1 MGKIDKNKLI
11 GDLKALGLD
20 AGDWVAL
27 HSSMKSIGWVEGGPA
42 EVIESFI
49 EAVAPGGVVMMPL
62 FVIPDEKPIDLAVKP
77 TYLGLL
83 PETFRKFPGVVRSPH
98 PTHSVG
104 IYGPEAQEIAQS
116 HRNSTYIG
124 RGSPYHQLALNNGWV
139 LHVGTDFNSGSIL
152 HLAEVLAEVPY
163 LDISYPRFEQAFT
176 ARATDGS
183 IIRAEPKEIPADSK
197 MFYLV
202 QEEMDRRGLLRKGLI
217 GQAPSILARASE
229 ILDVAVEMMREDPW
243 QFLCDFPY
251 CSACRKS
258 EKLKNITESLAPGK
272 KEVFDEQDY

>member
-1 MGKIDKNKLI
+1 MTKIDKTILI
-11 GDLKALGLD
+11 RDLKALGLS
-20 AGDWVAL
+20 AGDWVAV
-27 HSSMKSIGWVEGGPA
+27 HSSMKAIGWVEGGPV
-42 EVIESFI
+42 EVIESLI

-62 FVIPDEKPIDLAVKP
+62 FIIPDQEPIDLAVKP

-83 PETFRKFPGVVRSPH
+83 TETFRKFPGVVRSPH

-104 IYGPEAQEIAQS
+104 IYGPGAHEIAES

-124 RGSPYHQLALNNGWV
+124 REGPYHQLALNSGWV
-139 LHVGTDFNSGSIL
+139 LHVGTDFNSSSII

-163 LDISYPRFEQAFT
+163 LDISYPLFEKAFI

-183 IIRAEPKEIPADSK
+183 MVKAQPREVPGDSK
-197 MFYLV
+197 MFYLI

-217 GQAPSILARASE
+217 GQAPAILARASE
-229 ILDVAVEMMREDPW
+229 ILDVAVELMRGNPW

-251 CSACRKS
+251 CSACRKA
-258 EKLKNITESLAPGK
+258 EKLKNPTAGLAHG
-272 KEVFDEQDY
+272 